1 MARKNCWAIHVTLEK
16 LRVRADSYIVD
27 CCTIELER
35 ENLQGQLDERLREL
49 ELLRHAILQRQKC
62 IIHYIR

>member
-1 MARKNCWAIHVTLEK
+1 
-16 LRVRADSYIVD
+16 VRADSYIVD